1 MEAWLPFHDVYN
13 MYPQNTTVNL
23 KFLFMIIYANYGVI
37 AVIVIAST
45 TYVTAVELFDECFAP
60 SSHKIMII
68 TDENTN
74 IYTE

>member
-1 MEAWLPFHDVYN
+1 
-13 MYPQNTTVNL
+13 
-23 KFLFMIIYANYGVI
+23 MIIYANYGVL

-74 IYTE
+74 INIY